1 MPHVNLLLDRGL
13 YRENPFG
20 ARQLRKNYRKLPPF
34 IEAKLPRIDTEVVVA
49 TVANVS
55 AAELSSGAFSH
66 MGLTVTN
73 GQPAVQP
80 PAIPNIERGRYSRF
94 NVEGQT
100 IVRRDLPKYTKDIT
114 FEVPCFGN
122 WSNMVSITQQRQVYV
137 REQLP
142 PRNYT
147 VSSEVLATRTDGG
160 CVAKFAV
167 TTSLT
172 QGTENFE
179 RELLFAINLLYESA
193 RSANVFAS
201 ASSVQDFLGSVNV
214 NWEILPPGERTD
226 NIRLIIASLR
236 NPTQEMKDRVHERY
250 AFFESLRPRHII
262 RGAGGMDG
270 YLGAEVSDDLVVF
283 ENMKNGNA
291 VYILFADWRQRSQQ
305 TKTDLLDHA
314 VEGTDY
320 VRVIHSEGWES
331 RVHSEVNSRL
341 RR

>member
-1 MPHVNLLLDRGL
+1 MR
-13 YRENPFG
+13 R
-20 ARQLRKNYRKLPPF
+20 NYRKLPPF
-34 IEAKLPRIDTEVVVA
+34 IEAKLPRIDSEVVVA

-55 AAELSSGAFSH
+55 AAELSSGAFRH
-66 MGLTVTN
+66 MGLTVIN
-73 GQPAVQP
+73 GQPTIQP
-80 PAIPNIERGRYSRF
+80 PAIPGIERGRYSRY

-100 IVRRDLPKYTKDIT
+100 IIRRDLPKYTKDIT
-114 FEVPCFGN
+114 FTVPCFGDR
-122 WSNMVSITQQRQVYV
+122 SNMVSVTQYRQVYV
-137 REQLP
+137 REELP
-142 PRNYT
+142 PRAYAVAT
-147 VSSEVLATRTDGG
+147 EVLATRTDGG

-167 TTSLT
+167 TAPLT

-226 NIRLIIASLR
+226 NIRLIIASLK
-236 NPTQEMKDRVHERY
+236 NPSQEIKDRVHERY

-262 RGAGGMDG
+262 RGSGGMGG

-283 ENMKNGNA
+283 ENMKDGNA
-291 VYILFADWRQRSQQ
+291 IYILFADWRQRSQQ
-305 TKTDLLDHA
+305 TKTDLLEHA

-320 VRVIHSEGWES
+320 VRIIHSDGWES
-331 RVHSEVNSRL
+331 RVHAEVNSRL
-341 RR
+341 RRQQ